1 MFGTKRPPAPYE
13 MGPLAASSN
22 LVFVLIGQMTAAL
35 ATVISEATSWI
46 ATYGMRRG
54 RPLRVCG

>member
-22 LVFVLIGQMTAAL
+22 PVFVLIGQMTAAL
-35 ATVISEATSWI
+35 VTVISAATSWKS
-46 ATYGMRRG
+46 TYGMRRD
-54 RPLRVCG
+54 RPLRVCS

>member
-22 LVFVLIGQMTAAL
+22 PVSALIGQVTAAP
-35 ATVISEATSWI
+35 AAVISEATSWI
-46 ATYGMRRG
+46 ATYKVRPG